1 MNYNKEKI
9 DEIYKIYDEIKDKIE
24 SRLNE
29 FNNILKKGN
38 EEDFIYEFI
47 FCLLTP
53 QSKAKICDKAVQLLR
68 KNSNQESIDKF
79 LYGVRFKNKKS
90 LYIKEFLE
98 KIKKYKSFKNLIL
111 SFENDEQRRDFLVKN
126 FKGIGLKEAS
136 HFLRNVGLGDNFAI
150 LDRHILKNLKEIGII
165 DKIPKNLSKKMYK
178 EIEEKMRRFSDEI
191 KLNMK
196 YLDFILWY
204 KETREVF
211 KWKKKLKRVNLK
223 IY

>member
-1 MNYNKEKI
+1 MNYNKEKV
-9 DEIYKIYDEIKDKIE
+9 DEIFKIYNEIKDKVE
-24 SRLNE
+24 KRLDE
-29 FNNILKKGN
+29 FDNILKYGN
-38 EEDFIYEFI
+38 EDDFIFEFI

-53 QSKAKICDKAVQLLR
+53 QSKAKICDKAVKALR
-68 KNSNQESIDKF
+68 MNFNKESIDSI

-98 KIKKYKSFKNLIL
+98 KIKKYKSFRELIL
-111 SFENDEQRRDFLVKN
+111 SFEDDEQRRDFLVKN

-136 HFLRNVGLGDNFAI
+136 HFLRNVGLGDSFAI

-165 DKIPKNLSKKMYK
+165 DEIPKSLSNRRYK
-178 EIEEKMRRFSDEI
+178 EIEEKMRIFSSEI
-191 KLNMK
+191 GINMK

-211 KWKKKLKRVNLK
+211 K
-223 IY
+223 

>member
-111 SFENDEQRRDFLVKN
+111 SFENDEQRRDFLV
-126 FKGIGLKEAS
+126 
-136 HFLRNVGLGDNFAI
+136 
-150 LDRHILKNLKEIGII
+150 
-165 DKIPKNLSKKMYK
+165 
-178 EIEEKMRRFSDEI
+178 
-191 KLNMK
+191 
-196 YLDFILWY
+196 
-204 KETREVF
+204 
-211 KWKKKLKRVNLK
+211 
-223 IY
+223 

>member
-24 SRLNE
+24 KRLNE
-29 FNNILKKGN
+29 FDNILKNGN
-38 EEDFIYEFI
+38 ENDFIFEFI

-53 QSKAKICDKAVQLLR
+53 QSKAKMCDKAVQALR
-68 KNSNQESIDKF
+68 ENFNQESFDNL

-98 KIKKYKSFKNLIL
+98 KIKKYKSFKELII

-136 HFLRNVGLGDNFAI
+136 HFLRNVGLGDSFAI

-165 DKIPKNLSKKMYK
+165 DEIPKSLTKKKYK
-178 EIEEKMRRFSDEI
+178 EIEDKMRIFASEI
-191 KLNMK
+191 GINIK

-211 KWKKKLKRVNLK
+211 K
-223 IY
+223 

>member
-1 MNYNKEKI
+1 
-9 DEIYKIYDEIKDKIE
+9 
-24 SRLNE
+24 
-29 FNNILKKGN
+29 
-38 EEDFIYEFI
+38 
-47 FCLLTP
+47 
-53 QSKAKICDKAVQLLR
+53 
-68 KNSNQESIDKF
+68 
-79 LYGVRFKNKKS
+79 
-90 LYIKEFLE
+90 
-98 KIKKYKSFKNLIL
+98 
-111 SFENDEQRRDFLVKN
+111 
-126 FKGIGLKEAS
+126 KGIGLKEAS

-211 KWKKKLKRVNLK
+211 K
-223 IY
+223 